1 MGIPSALASEP
12 AVLNQVLPGYSGK
25 TNRLCFSWHVNIL
38 VWGVYVPGPTC
49 LAGVCARVWLCL
61 GPDRFK
67 LINNSARN
75 LLVELGY
82 TGEQPSGHNGEKRG
96 GKKK

>member
-1 MGIPSALASEP
+1 M
-12 AVLNQVLPGYSGK
+12 
-25 TNRLCFSWHVNIL
+25 
-38 VWGVYVPGPTC
+38 PGPTC
-49 LAGVCARVWLCL
+49 RGVCARVWLCL

-82 TGEQPSGHNGEKRG
+82 TGEQPSGYNGEKRG